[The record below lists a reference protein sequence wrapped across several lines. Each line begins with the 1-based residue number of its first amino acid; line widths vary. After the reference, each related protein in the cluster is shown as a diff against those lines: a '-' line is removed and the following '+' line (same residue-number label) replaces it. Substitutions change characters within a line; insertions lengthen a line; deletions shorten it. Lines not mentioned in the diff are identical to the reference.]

1 MKALREGLK
10 RNLYA
15 GTRLAFFL
23 PVRLGDF
30 RVSPGNYAALV
41 VVSFAAWFAGGMMR
55 VGFPGTVNFPAFV
68 AGLGQLPLV
77 LLACLLA
84 ATLLRDGALA
94 LAFAVLVTA
103 TDAAFEAVSVLLA
116 LASRAEALAPHTGPL
131 NALYLGWGAVILLRA
146 QHLAAG
152 WRGAR
157 SLGASLVL
165 LALLGFFVLYF
176 PRAELWAPVGD
187 EPRPAAPT
195 PVREDIFHLQASL
208 LEDRLADLEPERP
221 GVSDLYFVGAA
232 PYGLQDTFVRELS
245 SVRRLMEERFDAAGR
260 SIMLANH
267 PATLAS
273 IPLATATNLAET
285 LGDIG
290 DLINPDEDIVFL
302 FLTSHGTREHELAFV
317 MPPLELHQV
326 NPTLLARILADSGIK
341 WRVIVLSA
349 CYSGGFVEALR
360 DDNTLIVTAA
370 DATHSSFGCEAQSD
384 FTWFSRAYFDQALRG
399 TRSFVDAFARARE
412 IVGEEERRQG
422 LTPSNPQMHLGRAM
436 KEKLL
441 ELERRLESQDPG
453 KPTVRASR

>member
-1 MKALREGLK
+1 MRALREGLK

-15 GTRLAFFL
+15 GTRLAFFM

-30 RVSPGNYAALV
+30 RVSAGSYAALV
-41 VVSFAAWFAGGMMR
+41 AVSFAAWLAGGMVR
-55 VGFPGTVNFPAFV
+55 GGFPGAVNFPAFI

-116 LASRAEALAPHTGPL
+116 ILSRSAAVAPYTGYL
-131 NALYLGWGAVILLRA
+131 NALYIAWSAVILLRA
-146 QHLAAG
+146 QYVASG
-152 WRGAR
+152 WRGLR

-176 PRAELWAPVGD
+176 PRAELWTPLAD
-187 EPRPAAPT
+187 EPGAAAAEL
-195 PVREDIFHLQASL
+195 VREDIFHLQGRL
-208 LEDRLADLEPERP
+208 LEERLADLEPERP
-221 GVSDLYFVGAA
+221 GVADLYFVGAA

-245 SVRRLMEERFDAAGR
+245 SVKRLMDERFDTVGR

-273 IPLATATNLAET
+273 LPLATATNLAEA

-302 FLTSHGTREHELAFV
+302 FLTTHGARQHELAFV
-317 MPPLELHQV
+317 MPPLELNQV
-326 NPTLLARILADSGIK
+326 NPTLLARMLADSGIK

-349 CYSGGFVEALR
+349 CYSGGFIEALR

-399 TRSFVDAFARARE
+399 TRSFVDAFARATGS
-412 IVGEEERRQG
+412 VAEEERRQG
-422 LTPSNPQMHLGRAM
+422 LPPSNPQMHLGAAM

-441 ELERRLESQDPG
+441 GLERRLESQDPG
-453 KPTVRASR
+453 KPSVRAAR